1 MLAEIDF
8 PRDLS
13 YSSDGERI
21 PLEFYLSCLKRSK
34 NFDLRLGYFSSNAIR
49 VLSHGFAQFIHNG
62 GKFRII
68 TNHYLSDNDLNV
80 IREPISNNDINYNY
94 FNSLVNED
102 ISGLQEVLSSGEQHF
117 FDCLKYLLKENRIVI
132 KPVKLK
138 DGGMSHY
145 KIGVFSDGVNEV
157 FFSGSCNFT
166 YSGLVENGENL
177 EVKRSWGSESEVLR
191 IKKEI
196 KKINNIFTEIDT
208 SHEYLS
214 PDQVIAV
221 IHSQGQDKDLEELLD
236 TERRLNRYLLTSQN
250 PIGDILR
257 RECEEF
263 EDWVLKASNEPRF
276 AYGEPYEY
284 QKQAY
289 ENWVENNYQG
299 LFAMATGTGK
309 TITALN
315 CVLEEYKKLN
325 YYRFIVFVPT
335 TALAHQ
341 WQDEIQKT
349 FNFQNVVNSSLH
361 TDWESRLK
369 RYLLSLKV
377 GNNVSFGF
385 VTTYHQLPRSKLKN
399 LFIQYTDEFKSVT
412 LISDEA
418 HTLGS
423 PGGIKNLPTLFENRI
438 GLSAT
443 PQRKYDEY
451 GSQVLEEFFNARPP
465 KYTYYYSMKQ
475 AIEDGKL
482 SEYEY
487 HPVFVSL
494 TDEEIEKYNVFTN
507 RLRIYIDSKNGG
519 YKDTPEAKKLLIQR
533 KHVIHKAQNKLTA
546 ISQIIDDIGE
556 NNFRYAFV
564 YVPEGFE
571 PDYWQ
576 MENHSLQ
583 EEDERVIN
591 HYSRLL
597 SNKGLVV
604 RNFIGETSDRHQVL
618 TDFEKGRYDALL
630 AMKCL
635 DEGVDVPRTEYAIFC
650 ASTGN
655 PRQFIQRRGRVL
667 RSHPNKKFSKIYDLI
682 VAPNHEPTSTFD
694 ELTLNTERNIF
705 KNELLRVINFMA
717 LANNVI
723 DLATGEFEKKCMEYG
738 IANLSQL
745 INMEIKQ
752 YI

>member
-1 MLAEIDF
+1 MLTEIDF

-34 NFDLRLGYFSSNAIR
+34 SFDLRLGYFSSNAIR

-196 KKINNIFTEIDT
+196 KKINNIFAEIDT

-236 TERRLNRYLLTSQN
+236 TERRLNRYLLTSKN

-263 EDWVLKASNEPRF
+263 DDWVLQASNEPRF

-361 TDWESRLK
+361 TDWENRLE
-369 RYLLSLKV
+369 RQLLSLKI
-377 GNNVSFGF
+377 GNDVSFGF
-385 VTTYHQLPRSKLKN
+385 VTTYHQLPRNKLKN
-399 LFIQYTDEFKSVT
+399 LFTEYAEEFKSVI

-423 PGGIKNLPTLFENRI
+423 PGGIKNLPILFDKRI

-443 PQRKYDEY
+443 PERKYDEY
-451 GSQVLEEFFNARPP
+451 GSQVLEDFFNAKPP
-465 KYTYYYSMKQ
+465 HYTLHYSMKQ

-482 SEYEY
+482 SEYNY
-487 HPVFVSL
+487 YPVFVNL
-494 TDEEIEKYNVFTN
+494 TEDEVKAYNVYTN
-507 RLRIYIDSKNGG
+507 KLRMYIDSVNGG
-519 YKDTPEAKKLLIQR
+519 YKDTIEAKKLLIQR
-533 KHVIHKAQNKLTA
+533 KHVIHKAQNKLKA

-556 NNFRYAFV
+556 KNFRYAFV

-571 PDYWQ
+571 PDYWEQ
-576 MENHSLQ
+576 ENNN
-583 EEDERVIN
+583 EKGDEIRLIYK
-591 HYSRLL
+591 YSKLI
-597 SNKGLVV
+597 SGKGLNVMNYLGDTKN
-604 RNFIGETSDRHQVL
+604 RQNILNH
-618 TDFEKGRYDALL
+618 FEKGKYDALL

-635 DEGVDVPRTEYAIFC
+635 DEGVDIPRTELAIFC

-667 RSHPNKKFSKIYDLI
+667 RTHKDKKIANIYDLI
-682 VAPNHEPTSTFD
+682 VAPNHETF
-694 ELTLNTERNIF
+694 EYISEQQIQIEKNIF
-705 KNELLRVINFMA
+705 RNELSRIIDFIS
-717 LANNVI
+717 LANNSYELVSGPFG
-723 DLATGEFEKKCMEYG
+723 DKCFEYG
-738 IANLSQL
+738 IENITGMLLST
-745 INMEIKQ
+745 
-752 YI
+752 